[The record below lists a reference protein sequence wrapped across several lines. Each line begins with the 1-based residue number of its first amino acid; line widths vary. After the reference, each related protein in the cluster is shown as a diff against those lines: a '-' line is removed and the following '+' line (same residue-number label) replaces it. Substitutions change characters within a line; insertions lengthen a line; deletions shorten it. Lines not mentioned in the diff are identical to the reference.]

1 MCFLSPG
8 SISELFRENDT
19 EAGDRMLQEME
30 TCKVSR
36 VIATADQT
44 YCQILSVS
52 KFKMSEQKPT
62 RYGTIHLIISFPS
75 LNFHYED
82 LTRAGVLKG
91 MKTINGQLVGQCVS
105 TQHAVATELALTQGT
120 KEFLSLIKNEEEAF
134 RRWPV
139 SNTVE

>member
-1 MCFLSPG
+1 M
-8 SISELFRENDT
+8 SEIFRENNT
-19 EAGDRMLQEME
+19 EPGDSKLQKME

-36 VIATADQT
+36 VTAKADQT

-75 LNFHYED
+75 LSFHYEH
-82 LTRAGVLKG
+82 LTRAVILNG

-105 TQHAVATELALTQGT
+105 TQHAVATELALT
-120 KEFLSLIKNEEEAF
+120 
-134 RRWPV
+134 
-139 SNTVE
+139 